1 MQHCPD
7 GRLREEMYRAK
18 MTVGTAGDEYD
29 NRELIRELVNLR
41 LEYAQ
46 LLGAKNYAEK
56 ALRLRMARRPEA
68 VYQLLDELLDAY
80 RPIAEDEL
88 ARVEAYA
95 REHGQTESLQPWDW
109 SYWAQQY
116 QRAYYEL
123 DEEMLRP
130 YFELSRVSDAVFGL
144 ATTLYGIHFTPRP
157 DLPLYHP
164 MYVPTR

>member
-1 MQHCPD
+1 
-7 GRLREEMYRAK
+7 
-18 MTVGTAGDEYD
+18 
-29 NRELIRELVNLR
+29 
-41 LEYAQ
+41 
-46 LLGAKNYAEK
+46 
-56 ALRLRMARRPEA
+56 MARRPEA

-88 ARVEAYA
+88 DRVEAYA
-95 REHGQTESLQPWDW
+95 REHGQAATLQPWDW

-164 MYVPTR
+164 DVRAYEVTDADGSYLGLLYTDFFPREGKQSGAWMNNLQEACSTRRCCPTDTTPYYEIGRASCRERV